1 MLHSHS
7 PKAFLCTHINTDINT
22 ITKNVGKLCEDGRI
36 REALTILQST
46 DSPHSTAYASLLRA
60 CNSKKRLP
68 EGKLAHAHIIQTQFQ
83 CQDIFLTNTLINMY
97 VKCGNM
103 EFACKVF
110 EDMPERNV
118 VSWTAMIAAY
128 AKHGLSDEALNLFSQ
143 MQEAGVQPNEFTFAG
158 VLPVCASLAV
168 LEQGKK
174 VHERI
179 ITGGFESNVFVGS
192 SLVDMYVKCGSL
204 EDARQVF
211 DKMSERDVV
220 SWTAMVA
227 GYAQGGLFDEALELF
242 HKMPMRDAVAW
253 NAMIAGCAKNGN
265 VGKALEFF
273 EQMPER
279 NVVSWNAMIA
289 GFVQNR
295 RIVEALEL
303 FGKIPERDVV
313 SWNVM
318 IGGFVHSGQFD
329 EALRLF
335 QQMQVTDVKPNL
347 DTLSSVLPAC
357 ANLVALEQGKEIH
370 RDVIKN
376 NFQSDVFVGSA
387 LVDMYAK
394 CGAIEDARKVF
405 DKMCKPDVVSWNAMI
420 VGYAVHGCGREA
432 LKLFEQMRLSGT
444 NPDKVTFIG
453 VLSSCCNAGLVD
465 DGWRYFDQMSKS
477 YGMAPIAEHYCA
489 MVDLLGRA
497 GHLDDARDFIDKM
510 PIKADAAVWGSL
522 LGACRMHKNIELGKC
537 AAECLLEL
545 EPENA
550 APYVMLSNIYA
561 ASGEWNEVEK
571 VRKMMKDRK
580 VKKMPG
586 CSWIEVNSKVHT
598 FLVGDRSHP
607 QTEEIYAELEKLY
620 GKIKD
625 EGYMLDADHVLHDV
639 EEEQKE
645 HNINH
650 HSEKL
655 AIAFG
660 IIHAPQGTPIRIVKN
675 LRVCADCHLVTKLIS
690 KIIAREI
697 IVRDS
702 NRFHHFK
709 GGQCSCGDYW

>member
-1 MLHSHS
+1 MPLWNGREMLHSHTL
-7 PKAFLCTHINTDINT
+7 KAFICTHINTDINT
-22 ITKNVGKLCEDGRI
+22 ITRDVGRLCEKGQI

-46 DSPHSTAYASLLRA
+46 DRPHSTAYTSVLRA
-60 CNSKKRLP
+60 CNSRKRLP
-68 EGKLAHAHIIQTQFQ
+68 EGKLAHAHMIQNQFQ
-83 CQDIFLTNTLINMY
+83 YQDVFLANTLINMY
-97 VKCGNM
+97 LKCGNM

-110 EDMPERNV
+110 DEMAERNV

-128 AKHGLSDEALNLFSQ
+128 TKHGFSAEALNLFSQ
-143 MQEAGVQPNEFTFAG
+143 MQRAGVQPNEFTFAG
-158 VLPVCASLAV
+158 VLPVCASLAA
-168 LEQGKK
+168 LEQG
-174 VHERI
+174 
-179 ITGGFESNVFVGS
+179 
-192 SLVDMYVKCGSL
+192 
-204 EDARQVF
+204 
-211 DKMSERDVV
+211 
-220 SWTAMVA
+220 
-227 GYAQGGLFDEALELF
+227 YAQCGLFDNALELF
-242 HKMPMRDAVAW
+242 NKIPMRDSVAW
-253 NAMIAGCAKNGN
+253 NAMIAGCAKSGH
-265 VGKALEFF
+265 VEKALELF

-289 GFVQNR
+289 GLVQNR
-295 RIVEALEL
+295 RVIEALEL

-318 IGGFVHSGQFD
+318 IGAFVHIGQFD
-329 EALRLF
+329 EALRF
-335 QQMQVTDVKPNL
+335 YHQMQVTGVKPDM

-357 ANLVALEQGKEIH
+357 ANLVALVQGKEIH
-370 RDVIKN
+370 RDVIKK
-376 NFQSDVFVGSA
+376 NFQSDVFLGSA

-394 CGAIEDARKVF
+394 CGAIEDARRVF
-405 DKMCKPDVVSWNAMI
+405 DKMCNPDVVSWNAMI
-420 VGYAVHGCGREA
+420 VGYAMHGCGGEA
-432 LKLFEQMRLSGT
+432 LKLFEQMQLSGT

-465 DGWRYFDQMSKS
+465 DGWRYFDQISKY
-477 YGMAPIAEHYCA
+477 YGMAPVVEHYCS

-497 GHLDDARDFIDKM
+497 GHLDKARDFIDKM
-510 PIKADAAVWGSL
+510 PIKPDAAVWGSL
-522 LGACRMHKNIELGKC
+522 LGACRKHKNIELGKC

-625 EGYMLDADHVLHDV
+625 EGYVLDADHVLHDV

-645 HNINH
+645 HNIYH